1 MKYSDF
7 TQKKLS
13 ELQKTLG
20 EKQAEL
26 QKLRFKVANDQDKSV
41 RKIRVLRKEIAQ
53 ILTVINSGSYVQG

>member
-13 ELQKTLG
+13 ELQKMLA

-26 QKLRFKVANDQDKSV
+26 QTLRFKVANDQDKGV
-41 RKIRVLRKEIAQ
+41 RKVRVLRKEIAQ
-53 ILTVINSGSYVQG
+53 ILTAINNGSYVQ